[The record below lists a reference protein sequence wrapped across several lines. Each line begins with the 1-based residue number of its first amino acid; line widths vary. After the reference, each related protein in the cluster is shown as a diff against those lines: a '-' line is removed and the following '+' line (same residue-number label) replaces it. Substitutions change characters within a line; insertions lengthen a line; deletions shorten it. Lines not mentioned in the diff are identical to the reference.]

1 MLGSYPLAMK
11 YLTVSTEPQ
20 EEAQKKYDLIV
31 RHHSFRNLRCHFGVV
46 PDCPPSMQ
54 CLKVLIMLLQ
64 VHKKK
69 IVYHEDQ
76 ENYMFNHYVLPDMFL
91 FNCQLKWIL
100 VIIVTIACREY
111 IICKV
116 LTPKYLRLMYA
127 VQSYQRENIQA
138 FIHYV
143 YKENKQCYI
152 YGLSETQP
160 KLNQG
165 QIINMFQGIST

>member
-1 MLGSYPLAMK
+1 MPPFFSQFEVPFWCCTRLSSINAMLEGTQYAIIG
-11 YLTVSTEPQ
+11 
-20 EEAQKKYDLIV
+20 AQ
-31 RHHSFRNLRCHFGVV
+31 
-46 PDCPPSMQ
+46 
-54 CLKVLIMLLQ
+54 
-64 VHKKK
+64 KK

-76 ENYMFNHYVLPDMFL
+76 ENYTFNHYILPDMFL

-111 IICKV
+111 IICKL

-127 VQSYQRENIQA
+127 VQSCQRENIQA

-143 YKENKQCYI
+143 YKEDKHCFI
-152 YGLSETQP
+152 YGLSEALP

-165 QIINMFQGIST
+165 QSINMFQGISI